1 MTDEAA
7 RHEASVEAEV
17 VAGLRDLGMLETD
30 ETPDLEA
37 LSGGVSSEIWRVRTA
52 RGDLCVKRALGRLKV
67 AAVWEAPL
75 ERSHHEA
82 EWMRVAGAIRP
93 ANVPELLGEDEARRL
108 VVMRY
113 LLPADH
119 PLWKAMLRDGEADP
133 GFAAEVGRTVGAVHA
148 ATAGDPAIARRF
160 ATDAAFHALRLE
172 PYLEATARVHPEV
185 ADRLMQLSRTT
196 AKTPLALVHGDVSP
210 KNILAGPRGPVLL
223 DAECAWYG
231 DPAFDLAFVL
241 NHLLLK
247 CLWTPRAADGFAACF
262 RSLID
267 AYLAG
272 VTWEPAATIE
282 ARIAALLPGLMLARI
297 DGKSPVEYI
306 TEDVQRN
313 RVRGFAIRLLKRPVA
328 RPSEIADHWVTE
340 TR

>member
-1 MTDEAA
+1 MMDQTI
-7 RHEASVEAEV
+7 VAEDDV
-17 VAGLRDLGMLETD
+17 IAGLRGMGMLEPA
-30 ETPDLEA
+30 EKPDLEPLA
-37 LSGGVSSEIWRVRTA
+37 GGVSSEIWRVSTA

-75 ERSHHEA
+75 QRSHHEA

-93 ANVPELLGEDEARRL
+93 DNVPTLLGEDEARRL

-113 LLPADH
+113 LQPADH
-119 PLWKAMLRDGEADP
+119 RLWKAMLRDGDADP
-133 GFAAEVGRTVGAVHA
+133 AFAAEVGRTVAAIHA
-148 ATAGDPAIARRF
+148 ATAGDEAIARRF

-172 PYLEATARVHPEV
+172 PYLEATARVHADV
-185 ADRLMQLSRTT
+185 ADRLMELSRRT
-196 AKTPLALVHGDVSP
+196 AATRLALVHGDVSP

-247 CLWTPRAADGFAACF
+247 CLWTPAATPAFIACF
-262 RSLID
+262 HSLID
-267 AYLAG
+267 AYAAD
-272 VTWEPAATIE
+272 VDWEPAADIE
-282 ARIAALLPGLMLARI
+282 ARIAGLLPGLMLARI

-306 TEDVQRN
+306 VDDANRN
-313 RVRGFAIRLLKRPVA
+313 RVRGFAIRLLKQPASRPA
-328 RPSEIADHWVTE
+328 AIADAWVGAA
-340 TR
+340 